1 MQLKM
6 FMKNLNL
13 QLESSLSSIYK
24 EEKNSISR
32 YQQTT
37 ECIFDSVLH
46 LKSFVLNYNFSNTEE
61 EIQFFKEI
69 KPKLLSEYIFNNK
82 VLNILSKRPPG
93 NGETLLN
100 YYERNLKDITCF
112 FNANLEFYQYCRLN
126 SKYNDALYFVRQ
138 KKGLLHLTDFNM
150 FNFDLGFSSSHDHLV
165 AQIMANDH
173 LEAFLKNEIDSILN
187 KSQFPHVEHMGNSN
201 KQVLQWTDSKLALT
215 ELIYALH
222 ATGCLNNGNC
232 DIRELTA
239 IFEQTFNI
247 QINDIYRGF
256 QDVKSRNTP
265 IKFIDSLKASLQKK
279 IDEDYQ

>member
-24 EEKNSISR
+24 EEKNIISR

-100 YYERNLKDITCF
+100 YYEHSLKEITCF
-112 FNANLEFYQYCRLN
+112 FNANQEFYQYCRLN
-126 SKYNDALYFVRQ
+126 STYNDAMYFVRQ

-165 AQIMANDH
+165 AQIMANDL
-173 LEAFLKNEIDSILN
+173 LETFLKKEIDSISN
-187 KSQFPHVEHMGNSN
+187 KTNFPHGDDMGNS
-201 KQVLQWTDSKLALT
+201 QRQELVWTESKSALI
-215 ELIYALH
+215 ELIYALYH
-222 ATGCLNNGNC
+222 TGCLNKGKC
-232 DIRELTA
+232 DLIELATF
-239 IFEQTFNI
+239 FEKGFNV
-247 QINDIYRGF
+247 QINNIYRDF
-256 QDVKSRNTP
+256 QDIKSRNTP

>member
-1 MQLKM
+1 
-6 FMKNLNL
+6 
-13 QLESSLSSIYK
+13 
-24 EEKNSISR
+24 
-32 YQQTT
+32 
-37 ECIFDSVLH
+37 
-46 LKSFVLNYNFSNTEE
+46 
-61 EIQFFKEI
+61 
-69 KPKLLSEYIFNNK
+69 
-82 VLNILSKRPPG
+82 
-93 NGETLLN
+93 
-100 YYERNLKDITCF
+100 
-112 FNANLEFYQYCRLN
+112 
-126 SKYNDALYFVRQ
+126 
-138 KKGLLHLTDFNM
+138 M

-165 AQIMANDH
+165 AQIMANDL

-187 KSQFPHVEHMGNSN
+187 KSHFPHVEHMGNSQ

-256 QDVKSRNTP
+256 QDIKSRNTP

>member
-1 MQLKM
+1 M

-24 EEKNSISR
+24 EEKNIISR
-32 YQQTT
+32 YQQVT

-100 YYERNLKDITCF
+100 YYECNLKEITCF
-112 FNANLEFYQYCRLN
+112 FNANQEFYQYCRLN
-126 SKYNDALYFVRQ
+126 STYNDAMYFVRQ

-165 AQIMANDH
+165 AQIMANDL
-173 LEAFLKNEIDSILN
+173 LETFLKKEIDSISN
-187 KSQFPHVEHMGNSN
+187 KTNFPHGDDMGNS
-201 KQVLQWTDSKLALT
+201 QRQELVWTESKSALI
-215 ELIYALH
+215 ELIYALYH
-222 ATGCLNNGNC
+222 TGCLNKGKC
-232 DIRELTA
+232 DLIELATF
-239 IFEQTFNI
+239 FEKGFNV
-247 QINDIYRGF
+247 QINNIYRDF
-256 QDVKSRNTP
+256 QDIKSRNTP

>member
-1 MQLKM
+1 
-6 FMKNLNL
+6 MKNLNL

-24 EEKNSISR
+24 EEKNIINR

-37 ECIFDSVLH
+37 ECIFDSVLQ
-46 LKSFVLNYNFSNTEE
+46 LKSFVLNYNFSDTND
-61 EIQFFKEI
+61 EIIFFKEI

-100 YYERNLKDITCF
+100 YYECKLKDITCF
-112 FNANLEFYQYCRLN
+112 FNANQEFYQYYRLN
-126 SKYNDALYFVRQ
+126 FNYNDTIFFVRP
-138 KKGLLHLTDFNM
+138 KKGFLHLTDFNM

-165 AQIMANDH
+165 AQIMANDL

-187 KSQFPHVEHMGNSN
+187 KSQFPHVDHMGNSH

-239 IFEQTFNI
+239 IFEQTFNV

-256 QDVKSRNTP
+256 QDIKSRNTP
-265 IKFIDSLKASLQKK
+265 IKFIDSLKAFLQKK